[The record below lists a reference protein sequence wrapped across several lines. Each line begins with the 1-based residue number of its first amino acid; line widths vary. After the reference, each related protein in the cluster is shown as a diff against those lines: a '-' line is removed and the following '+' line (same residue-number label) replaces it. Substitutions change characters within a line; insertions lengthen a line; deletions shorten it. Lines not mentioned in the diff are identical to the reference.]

1 MASHLFLGEA
11 LADLLVEVVRR
22 VGLVHE
28 GERLRP
34 RQRGA
39 LSLAVERR
47 LAPHVEIGMLG
58 SRGGIPG
65 SQGGKEPRDGPG
77 KRFPGSP
84 RPIAMTTYRML
95 ATSAVALLMA
105 GCVVA
110 QPVVVRRPPPPPPV
124 RVEIAPVAPTPAHV
138 WIPGHWGW
146 HREHYVWVPGHW
158 EVPASPG
165 YVWVPGGW
173 MPREGGYV
181 WVEGH
186 WRAR

>member
-1 MASHLFLGEA
+1 LDA
-11 LADLLVEVVRR
+11 EVSARDSR
-22 VGLVHE
+22 IAG
-28 GERLRP
+28 RKRY
-34 RQRGA
+34 
-39 LSLAVERR
+39 
-47 LAPHVEIGMLG
+47 
-58 SRGGIPG
+58 RGGG
-65 SQGGKEPRDGPG
+65 CG
-77 KRFPGSP
+77 KRFLRSL
-84 RPIAMTTYRML
+84 RPIAMNAYRML
-95 ATSAVALLMA
+95 ATSAVALLLA

-138 WIPGHWGW
+138 WIAGHWGW
-146 HREHYVWVPGHW
+146 HRDHYVWVPGHW

>member
-1 MASHLFLGEA
+1 
-11 LADLLVEVVRR
+11 
-22 VGLVHE
+22 
-28 GERLRP
+28 
-34 RQRGA
+34 
-39 LSLAVERR
+39 
-47 LAPHVEIGMLG
+47 
-58 SRGGIPG
+58 
-65 SQGGKEPRDGPG
+65 
-77 KRFPGSP
+77 
-84 RPIAMTTYRML
+84 MTTYRLL
-95 ATSAVALLMA
+95 AVSLIALLMA

-110 QPVVVRRPPPPPPV
+110 RPVVVRRPPPPPPV

-138 WIPGHWGW
+138 WIPGHWAW

>member
-1 MASHLFLGEA
+1 MFSCWVRPVAEAIRVIGLLPVLRQSREVA
-11 LADLLVEVVRR
+11 LARRTVEWRDFAF
-22 VGLVHE
+22 HE
-28 GERLRP
+28 I
-34 RQRGA
+34 
-39 LSLAVERR
+39 V
-47 LAPHVEIGMLG
+47 M
-58 SRGGIPG
+58 PG
-65 SQGGKEPRDGPG
+65 SG
-77 KRFPGSP
+77 KRFPRSP

>member
-1 MASHLFLGEA
+1 MFSCWVRPVAEAIHVIGLLPVLRQSREVA
-11 LADLLVEVVRR
+11 LARRTVEWRDFAF
-22 VGLVHE
+22 HE
-28 GERLRP
+28 I
-34 RQRGA
+34 
-39 LSLAVERR
+39 V
-47 LAPHVEIGMLG
+47 M
-58 SRGGIPG
+58 PG
-65 SQGGKEPRDGPG
+65 SG
-77 KRFPGSP
+77 KRFPRSP